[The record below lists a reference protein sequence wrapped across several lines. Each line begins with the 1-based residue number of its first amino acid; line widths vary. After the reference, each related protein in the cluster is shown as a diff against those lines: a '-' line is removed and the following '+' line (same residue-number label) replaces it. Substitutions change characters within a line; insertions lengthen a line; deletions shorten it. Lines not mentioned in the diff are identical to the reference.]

1 MLLPFSDLVTVGVS
15 PRTTARAKVCNKN
28 WSIAIDKNVTS
39 RSKNKCVF
47 KQDTRDPDLNDDVR
61 IKVYR
66 MYSVWVPSFLLLP
79 VLCTYSMS

>member
-28 WSIAIDKNVTS
+28 WSIAIDKNGKINVTRV

-47 KQDTRDPDLNDDVR
+47 KQDTRDPDLNDT
-61 IKVYR
+61 
-66 MYSVWVPSFLLLP
+66 WLE
-79 VLCTYSMS
+79 